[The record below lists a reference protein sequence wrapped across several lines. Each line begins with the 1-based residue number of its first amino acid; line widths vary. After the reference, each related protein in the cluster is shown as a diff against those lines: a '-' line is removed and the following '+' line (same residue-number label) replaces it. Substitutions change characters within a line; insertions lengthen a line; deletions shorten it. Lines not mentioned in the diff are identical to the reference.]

1 MLKMDLLIIIL
12 KCVSLTMEPKTRQE
26 KKKNQ
31 GEKAKGKNLHTSK
44 GTRAKEELENK
55 NHKR

>member
-1 MLKMDLLIIIL
+1 MDLLIIIL

>member
-1 MLKMDLLIIIL
+1 MCK
-12 KCVSLTMEPKTRQE
+12 SLQMEPKTRQE

-44 GTRAKEELENK
+44 GTRVKEQLENK
-55 NHKR
+55 KHKR